1 MLLGQ
6 KPAIVIVVRGRISRA
21 AVGMGM
27 VHPDKGEFALAMFGR
42 PLVNSVASL
51 VGQGAPA
58 RHKGVRKLNIIKGSL
73 KKVQR
78 VNNYINRMTRT
89 QWAKCPLLTH
99 KRSAKKFHE
108 F

>member
-6 KPAIVIVVRGRISRA
+6 KPAIVIVVSGGISRA

-42 PLVNSVASL
+42 PLVNGVASL
-51 VGQGAPA
+51 VGQGAPS

-78 VNNYINRMTRT
+78 VYINRIYDQNTVGKIPT
-89 QWAKCPLLTH
+89 FD
-99 KRSAKKFHE
+99 S
-108 F
+108 